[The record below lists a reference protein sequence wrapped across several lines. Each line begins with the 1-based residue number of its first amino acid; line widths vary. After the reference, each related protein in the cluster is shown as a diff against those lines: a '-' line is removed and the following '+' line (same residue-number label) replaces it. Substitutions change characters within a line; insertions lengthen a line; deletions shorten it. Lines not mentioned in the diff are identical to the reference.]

1 MEIIK
6 IMNAVLA
13 PCQTDGEYQWAE
25 SSECAYGR
33 SWEGDVRGYLENAL
47 LEGHDPEEVAAMM
60 SGDYEGS
67 IHDLPEGASVLVGAH
82 GDGFLSSGETTIVSH
97 DTANQTGA
105 QQHIGSF
112 QKSNLSAC
120 LSGSD
125 SGAAAGPAATNNNN
139 FNHCKTHPFN
149 LKILL
154 SDIIH

>member
-82 GDGFLSSGETTIVSH
+82 GEP
-97 DTANQTGA
+97 TAIYWPEELTEEERLREEEEGGPLAEQDDPSDWA
-105 QQHIGSF
+105 QSE
-112 QKSNLSAC
+112 N
-120 LSGSD
+120 
-125 SGAAAGPAATNNNN
+125 
-139 FNHCKTHPFN
+139 
-149 LKILL
+149 
-154 SDIIH
+154 

>member
-33 SWEGDVRGYLENAL
+33 SWEGDVRGYLENAI

-82 GDGFLSSGETTIVSH
+82 GEP
-97 DTANQTGA
+97 TARLL
-105 QQHIGSF
+105 HIIS
-112 QKSNLSAC
+112 C
-120 LSGSD
+120 LSLEV
-125 SGAAAGPAATNNNN
+125 
-139 FNHCKTHPFN
+139 KEE
-149 LKILL
+149 KI
-154 SDIIH
+154 

>member
-67 IHDLPEGASVLVGAH
+67 IHDLPEGASVLVGAMASPRPSI
-82 GDGFLSSGETTIVSH
+82 GRRSSRKKSASGRRRKGARWRSKMIR
-97 DTANQTGA
+97 QTGPRA
-105 QQHIGSF
+105 KIKKMPCPGGNPGQGGTG
-112 QKSNLSAC
+112 KS
-120 LSGSD
+120 
-125 SGAAAGPAATNNNN
+125 
-139 FNHCKTHPFN
+139 
-149 LKILL
+149 
-154 SDIIH
+154 